1 MVGVGA
7 ALLLMLAT
15 TGWFLLAML
24 PALHE
29 HFARKDVSPLRVASA
44 AADVRYFGLS
54 FQAFVTKQLASL
66 RERARTPLPHV
77 TTLADESPAWYAPH
91 PEDASSVTE
100 IFARASAD
108 EVETGLVVMAE
119 GGLRAG
125 NGVQVLKE
133 LYTGGSLTAGANC
146 IFRAVLA
153 QDDATLGANCEVLRW
168 VNTGGKFS
176 AGRGTALWGRAS
188 SWGTMSLSEG
198 VSFQRIAAP
207 RIEMGSPVRDIPKD
221 MSSRPEMKATKNVSI
236 IASRWLVS
244 GDFTVPAGESVST
257 DLIVSGTLHVGN
269 GALLHG
275 AVRCDVLVAGNDCVF
290 TRSVIG
296 AKRLTF
302 GARCHVTG
310 PIVVEGE
317 ATFGDDSRIGDSDA
331 GTTISAV
338 TVRMGNGVVACGEV
352 WVRQQGMVLAVRPE
366 ITTASSAA

>member
-1 MVGVGA
+1 MVGLGA

-66 RERARTPLPHV
+66 RGRAGTTLPHV
-77 TTLADESPAWYAPH
+77 TTLTDESPAWYAPR
-91 PEDASSVTE
+91 PEGASSLTE
-100 IFARASAD
+100 IFAHASAD
-108 EVETGLVVMAE
+108 EVATGLVVMAE
-119 GGLRAG
+119 GGLHAR

-133 LYTGGSLTAGANC
+133 LYTGGSLDAGANC

-153 QDDATLGANCEVLRW
+153 QDNATLGPNCEVLRW
-168 VNTGGKFS
+168 VSTGGTFS
-176 AGRGTALWGRAS
+176 AGTGTALWGRAS
-188 SWGTMSLSEG
+188 SWGTMSLSDG
-198 VSFQRIAAP
+198 VTFQRIAAP
-207 RIEMGSPVRDIPKD
+207 RIEMGSPVRDIPRD
-221 MSSRPEMKATKNVSI
+221 MRRRPEMKATENVSI
-236 IASRWLVS
+236 IASRWLVT
-244 GDFTVPAGESVST
+244 GDFSVPAGESVPT
-257 DLIVSGTLHVGN
+257 DLIVSGTLRVGN
-269 GALLHG
+269 GAQVHG
-275 AVRCDVLVAGNDCVF
+275 AVRCDVLIAGDDCVF

-296 AKRLTF
+296 AKRLGF
-302 GARCHVTG
+302 GAGCHITG

-331 GTTISAV
+331 ATTISAV
-338 TVRMGNGVVACGEV
+338 TVRVGNGVVACGEV
-352 WVRQQGMVLAVRPE
+352 WVRQQGIVLAVRPE